1 MATVALP
8 RRSSNRRRKRRLRS
22 RRRTCRRS
30 TQSSVWPPKRSG
42 SAAGS
47 GVARVRMAEPAE
59 SGRVGRADTAS
70 DRRRKRP
77 TSRVADA
84 VQRLGRDEA
93 KALAEELLALWRGDS
108 SVGDRVAARLAGIF
122 REVGLV
128 TREELDEAELKI
140 AQLEHRLRLLEDGRP
155 PLSPPAP

>member
-1 MATVALP
+1 
-8 RRSSNRRRKRRLRS
+8 
-22 RRRTCRRS
+22 
-30 TQSSVWPPKRSG
+30 
-42 SAAGS
+42 
-47 GVARVRMAEPAE
+47 MAEPA
-59 SGRVGRADTAS
+59 
-70 DRRRKRP
+70 KRI
-77 TSRVADA
+77 ADA

-93 KALAEELLALWRGDS
+93 KALADELLALWRGDS
-108 SVGDRVAARLAGIF
+108 GVGDRVSARLAGIF

>member
-1 MATVALP
+1 
-8 RRSSNRRRKRRLRS
+8 
-22 RRRTCRRS
+22 
-30 TQSSVWPPKRSG
+30 
-42 SAAGS
+42 
-47 GVARVRMAEPAE
+47 MAEP
-59 SGRVGRADTAS
+59 V
-70 DRRRKRP
+70 
-77 TSRVADA
+77 SRVAHA

-93 KALAEELLALWRGDS
+93 KALADEFLALWRGDS
-108 SVGDRVAARLAGIF
+108 TVGDRVAASLAGVF

>member
-1 MATVALP
+1 
-8 RRSSNRRRKRRLRS
+8 
-22 RRRTCRRS
+22 
-30 TQSSVWPPKRSG
+30 
-42 SAAGS
+42 
-47 GVARVRMAEPAE
+47 MAE
-59 SGRVGRADTAS
+59 RA
-70 DRRRKRP
+70 
-77 TSRVADA
+77 SRVAHA

-93 KALAEELLALWRGDS
+93 KALADEFLALWRGDS
-108 SVGDRVAARLAGIF
+108 TVGDRVAARLAGVF